1 MNWLAIVFPQLPLQA
16 VHMTEQIPRS
26 SALALVDDARKP
38 RVLEC
43 NAAATAAGIRPGQ
56 GLQAALAL
64 HAGLQFRTLDEQT
77 SHQHLLALADWAWRF
92 SSMVSMAKDALL
104 VEVGASLN
112 LFGGWPALQ
121 QRMCSELQAWGWQ
134 FRMAAAPTAP
144 GALVL
149 ARSHSHVFL
158 TSQKQL
164 QNALASMPL
173 ARGGLDNDSVVAL
186 QAMGLRTLGEL
197 FRLPRAQLAQ
207 RIGPAA
213 LIHLDRLRGLQTHA
227 LPMHRPAQRYERRI
241 DFDDPLHSQQALLFP
256 MRRMVADFA
265 QFLTARQGGVQHFRW
280 HFVHANQASTS
291 IDMHLLSPRQD
302 AAGLLEFSRTRLEHM
317 SLAAPVEALV
327 LIAQDLPVLQ
337 PAHEDLFQQDAS
349 GSDWTTLLE
358 RLRMR
363 LGDNALSKLQL
374 HADHRPDQA
383 WKSRPW
389 SERTV
394 RTNQVGRSDKG
405 EQPPAHPRPGW
416 LLPQAIPMRPPPQ
429 YILAGPERIES
440 GWWDHVDQRRDYY
453 IVQTYQGQKAWAY
466 VPAGTDDGWM
476 LHGWFA

>member
-16 VHMTEQIPRS
+16 VHLTAQVPHS
-26 SALALVDDARKP
+26 SPLALVDAARKP
-38 RVLEC
+38 RVLSC
-43 NAAATAAGIRPGQ
+43 NAAASAAGIRPGQ

-64 HAGLQFRTLDEQT
+64 LAGLQFHTLDEQE

-92 SSMVSMAKDALL
+92 SSMVSMARDALL

-121 QRMCSELQAWGWQ
+121 QRMCAELQAWGWQ

-144 GALVL
+144 GALIL
-149 ARSHSHVFL
+149 ARSHNHVFL

-173 ARGGLDNDSVVAL
+173 ARSGLDDDSTAAL
-186 QAMGLRTLGEL
+186 QAMGLHTLGEL

-213 LIHLDRLRGLQTHA
+213 LTHLDQLRGLQGHA
-227 LPMHRPAQRYERRI
+227 MPMHRPAQHYERRI
-241 DFDDPLHSQQALLFP
+241 DFDDPLHSQQALLFT
-256 MRRMVADFA
+256 MRRMVAAFA
-265 QFLTARQGGVQHFRW
+265 HFLAARQGGVQHFRW
-280 HFVHANQASTS
+280 HLVHANQASTS

-302 AAGLLEFSRTRLEHM
+302 AASLLEFSRSRLEHM

-327 LIAQDLPVLQ
+327 LIARDLPVLQ
-337 PAHEDLFQQDAS
+337 PVHEDLFQQGSS
-349 GSDWTTLLE
+349 GDNWATLLE

-363 LGDNALSKLQL
+363 LGDSALHKLQL
-374 HADHRPDQA
+374 HADHRPDRA

-389 SERTV
+389 
-394 RTNQVGRSDKG
+394 NGRATQPGQSGSDDAG
-405 EQPPAHPRPGW
+405 PAHPRPSW

-440 GWWDHVDQRRDYY
+440 GWWDHADQRRDYY
-453 IVQTYQGQKAWAY
+453 IVQTHQGQKAWAY
-466 VPAGTDDGWM
+466 VPAGAHDGWM